1 MAARGTRGLALDDLH
16 KDASPTVSLQS
27 ANGEVSST
35 QIGARHAVA
44 RERIRAPRSQNYGS
58 TARPPRFVPRDSDP
72 EVRAHFRFDRVVCSN
87 LANNAAGETSFS
99 WRGGHLV
106 GAARDAAPR
115 AQTTSAHGASGHF
128 RDASLMALWR
138 RYCDQRR
145 RPHWRPNRAPRGAS
159 TGWTCETRGPRV
171 VIAGA
176 VGVDALR
183 TMRQQAGRPRPCSV
197 PPDLAGSKR
206 HGGVAKLVGDRL
218 RTFLS
223 ARVVRVTARA
233 SDVDVGHVDPSR

>member
-16 KDASPTVSLQS
+16 KDASPTVSLPS
-27 ANGEVSST
+27 ANGEVSSK

-138 RYCDQRR
+138 PLLRSATTTALATETGAPGRVDWLDLRDARTSGRDRGRCRR
-145 RPHWRPNRAPRGAS
+145 
-159 TGWTCETRGPRV
+159 
-171 VIAGA
+171 
-176 VGVDALR
+176 
-183 TMRQQAGRPRPCSV
+183 
-197 PPDLAGSKR
+197 
-206 HGGVAKLVGDRL
+206 
-218 RTFLS
+218 
-223 ARVVRVTARA
+223 
-233 SDVDVGHVDPSR
+233 